1 MSDLSP
7 VLSGD
12 ELAALEAVRNAIVA
26 DLDACESMRDKAAL
40 YKQLQDVLKRIS
52 DVKPAEQKGDAV
64 DEIAAR
70 RSARRAGGASGV
82 GRAKRAK

>member
-1 MSDLSP
+1 MTDLSP

-26 DLDACESMRDKAAL
+26 DLDACESMRDRTAL

-52 DVKPAEQKGDAV
+52 DVKPAEQRGDAV

-70 RSARRAGGASGV
+70 RAARRSGGSSGS
-82 GRAKRAK
+82 GRAKRAQ

>member
-1 MSDLSP
+1 MTDLSP
-7 VLSGD
+7 VCSGD
-12 ELAALEAVRNAIVA
+12 ELAALEAVRNAIVS
-26 DLDACESMRDKAAL
+26 DLEDCESMRDRTAL

-70 RSARRAGGASGV
+70 RAARRSGGSSGS
-82 GRAKRAK
+82 GRAKRAQ